1 MRRVKMDKKMNVFYE
16 LCEAVEQ
23 EAETI
28 NKKIRN
34 SGGQQMSASEMEYLK
49 NLTDAT
55 KNLKSIIGMM
65 EAKEEG
71 YSGNFWDGKY
81 YNDGNMSMESR
92 ENRGRSR
99 ENQGGRSNAR
109 GGRGGSRDG
118 RSMEGY
124 SREDAKE
131 DFMDEIEELIDKA
144 PTERIRRK
152 FERFLNEL
160 R

>member
-1 MRRVKMDKKMNVFYE
+1 MNVFYE

-34 SGGQQMSASEMEYLK
+34 SGGQQMSSSEMEYLK

-99 ENQGGRSNAR
+99 ETQGGRSNAR
-109 GGRGGSRDG
+109 RMSRDG
-118 RSMEGY
+118 RSMDSY
-124 SREDAKE
+124 SREEARE
-131 DFMDEIEELIDKA
+131 DFMDEVEELIDKA
-144 PTERIRRK
+144 PSERIRRK

>member
-1 MRRVKMDKKMNVFYE
+1 MSMYYE

-23 EAETI
+23 EAETL

-34 SGGQQMSASEMEYLK
+34 SNGQQMSPGELEYLK

-99 ENQGGRSNAR
+99 ETQGGRSNAR
-109 GGRGGSRDG
+109 RMSRDG
-118 RSMEGY
+118 RSMDNY
-124 SREDAKE
+124 SREEARE
-131 DFMDEIEELIDKA
+131 DFMDEVEELVDKA
-144 PTERIRRK
+144 PSERIRRK

>member
-1 MRRVKMDKKMNVFYE
+1 MDKKMNVFYE

-34 SGGQQMSASEMEYLK
+34 SGGQQMSANEMEYLK

-55 KNLKSIIGMM
+55 KNLKSIIGMI

-81 YNDGNMSMESR
+81 YDNGNMSMENR
-92 ENRGRSR
+92 EDRGRSR
-99 ENQGGRSNAR
+99 ETQGGRSNVR
-109 GGRGGSRDG
+109 RMSRDG
-118 RSMEGY
+118 RSMDNY
-124 SREDAKE
+124 SREEARE
-131 DFMDEIEELIDKA
+131 DFMDEVEELVDKA
-144 PTERIRRK
+144 PSERIRRK

>member
-1 MRRVKMDKKMNVFYE
+1 MDKKMSMYYE

-23 EAETI
+23 EAETL

-34 SGGQQMSASEMEYLK
+34 SNGQQMSPGELEYLK

-99 ENQGGRSNAR
+99 ETQGGRSNAR
-109 GGRGGSRDG
+109 RMSRDG
-118 RSMEGY
+118 RSMDNY
-124 SREDAKE
+124 SREEARE
-131 DFMDEIEELIDKA
+131 DFMDEVEELVDKA
-144 PTERIRRK
+144 PSERIRRK

>member
-1 MRRVKMDKKMNVFYE
+1 MNVFHE

-23 EAETI
+23 EIESM

-34 SGGQQMSASEMEYLK
+34 SGGQQMSSNEMEYLS
-49 NLTDAT
+49 NLTNT
-55 KNLKSIIGMM
+55 VKNIKEIIGMA
-65 EAKEEG
+65 EAKEEN

-99 ENQGGRSNAR
+99 ETQGGRSNAR
-109 GGRGGSRDG
+109 RMSRDV

-124 SREDAKE
+124 SREEARE
-131 DFMDEIEELIDKA
+131 DFMDEVEELVDKA
-144 PTERIRRK
+144 PSERIRRK

>member
-1 MRRVKMDKKMNVFYE
+1 MDKKMNVYYE

-34 SGGQQMSASEMEYLK
+34 SGGQQMSANEMEYLK

-55 KNLKSIIGMM
+55 KNLKSIIGMI

-81 YNDGNMSMESR
+81 YDNGNMSMENR
-92 ENRGRSR
+92 EDRGRSR
-99 ENQGGRSNAR
+99 ETQGGRSNAR
-109 GGRGGSRDG
+109 RMSRDG
-118 RSMEGY
+118 RSMDNY
-124 SREDAKE
+124 SREEARE
-131 DFMDEIEELIDKA
+131 DFMDEVEELVDKA
-144 PTERIRRK
+144 PSERIRRK